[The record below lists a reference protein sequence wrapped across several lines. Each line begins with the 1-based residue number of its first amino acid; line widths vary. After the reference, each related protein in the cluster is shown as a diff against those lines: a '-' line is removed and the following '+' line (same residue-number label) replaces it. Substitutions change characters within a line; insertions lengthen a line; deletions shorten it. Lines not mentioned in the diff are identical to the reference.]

1 MKNLSIF
8 EPRIEKHYAYKK
20 TCICAVLDFV
30 DPFLQ
35 TRLIMSS
42 SFFDLVHSIEFYIG

>member
-1 MKNLSIF
+1 MEKLSIF
-8 EPRIEKHYAYKK
+8 EPLIENTMLIKK